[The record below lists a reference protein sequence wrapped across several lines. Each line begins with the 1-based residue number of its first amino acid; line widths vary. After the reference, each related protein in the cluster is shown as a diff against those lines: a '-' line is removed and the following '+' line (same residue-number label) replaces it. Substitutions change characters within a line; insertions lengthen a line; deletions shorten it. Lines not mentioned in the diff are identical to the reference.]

1 MKQHFTNLLKKPSLR
16 TRLLIPILIL
26 VILSTA
32 AVGGTAYFQAK
43 ELTMHSI
50 EDRLVREAETMGY
63 IAENLSFLYI
73 SDLDYFF
80 QQLNS
85 NIRTQQNQLEKDGIA
100 SDFFYISDNEMIPF
114 QVSENTLPK
123 IPENIL
129 KDITAQNTGQIQ
141 RVINHT
147 AYTISFQQ
155 MEEINGI
162 YVLLVPNSS
171 FMGDVENMGKIIIGI
186 IIFSIIASAI
196 LIILFVRRLTK
207 PLNELRGTMRHVREG
222 NLMQSASP
230 ESSLPEIISLHTSYE
245 AMLAQMRT
253 VLGEL
258 KSTTND
264 LNQTGEAL
272 QGSSENAV
280 QSSIDVID
288 TINVVK
294 DGAENSAAFAEDSMN
309 IFIDMK
315 VKIEEMMK
323 NMDNVF
329 TGSQHMDQSAKIG
342 EASISDLIHT
352 LTTFETDF
360 NQLTKTINQVNQHS
374 ASINQLVDLIK
385 GIAEQTKLL
394 SLNAS
399 IEAARAGDAGKGFS
413 IVADEVGI
421 LAEQSSLATKEI
433 TDTIDNMLKVTSNA
447 ANEFQDIAKKLRS
460 NLAAANHS
468 KASFDELMEEIIDI
482 NEHLQ
487 GIRNE
492 LKSVDLVIPELEAS
506 TENVASVSQE
516 TLASAEEML
525 TTSQEQYKETART
538 ADIGQKLIT
547 LSKTLAVVAKRFR
560 IE

>member
-1 MKQHFTNLLKKPSLR
+1 MKQHFKNLLKKPSLR

-26 VILSTA
+26 IILSTA
-32 AVGGTAYFQAK
+32 AVGGTAYLQAK

-50 EDRLVREAETMGY
+50 KDRLVREAETMGY

-155 MEEINGI
+155 MEEINGT

-207 PLNELRGTMRHVREG
+207 PLNELRKTMRHVREG

-272 QGSSENAV
+272 QSSSENAV

-329 TGSQHMDQSAKIG
+329 TGSRHMDQSAKIG
-342 EASISDLIHT
+342 EASISVLIHT

-421 LAEQSSLATKEI
+421 LAERSSLATKEI
-433 TDTIDNMLKVTSNA
+433 TDTIDNMQKVTSNA

-487 GIRNE
+487 GIRKE

-538 ADIGQKLIT
+538 ADIGQKLIN
-547 LSKTLAVVAKRFR
+547 LSKALAVVAKRFR